1 MKKQKDPTSLK
12 SNIIWNSAG
21 SLFYQACIWLMS
33 WVVLRLSGP
42 ADNGIFAVAMAQS
55 NMFFTVAI
63 YGMRAYQSSDLTGK
77 YTDRVYVFSRFLT
90 SGAALLACGGAVLLW
105 GYGPGTAWPVLF
117 YMAFRI
123 SEALMDVLH
132 GIDQRVM
139 RMDIVGKSFLM
150 RGVVSLAV
158 FALGL
163 FCGLGL
169 SLSIL
174 GMAAASFILVAI
186 YDVPRARA
194 LGDFSRPFS
203 FSSMGRLL
211 LECLP
216 LVAYAFLNT
225 AISNLPRVYLE
236 TAHGEAAAGIFS
248 AISAPALLVQMG
260 AAYLFTPLITGF
272 AAAYQQRNRA
282 GFQKLLG
289 RTCLAVGGVGVL
301 GVLGGFLLGEWG
313 LRFLYGGNPDT
324 LAGVMKNQALLVPVI
339 VSAVVTAFV
348 LFFNML
354 LTIIR
359 DFKGLVAANAAGL
372 LCCVLLC
379 GPLIGR
385 GYLQGTNLVVLLSL
399 LVQLG
404 GLLLSGGLKVK
415 KRFAEKT

>member
-1 MKKQKDPTSLK
+1 MKKAKDPTSLK

-42 ADNGIFAVAMAQS
+42 ADNGILAVAMAQS

-77 YTDRVYVFSRFLT
+77 YADRVYVFSRFFT
-90 SGAALLACGGAVLLW
+90 CGAALLACCGAVLLW
-105 GYGPGTAWPVLF
+105 GYDPGTAFPVLF
-117 YMAFRI
+117 YMLFRI
-123 SEALMDVLH
+123 SEAFTDVLH

-150 RGVVSLAV
+150 RGMLSLAV

-169 SLSIL
+169 TLSVL
-174 GMAAASFILVAI
+174 CMAAATFVLVLV

-203 FSSMGRLL
+203 LSSMGRLL

-216 LVAYAFLNT
+216 LVAYAFFNT
-225 AISNLPRVYLE
+225 AIANLPRVYLE

-272 AAAYQQRNRA
+272 AAAYQQRDKAAFGR
-282 GFQKLLG
+282 LLG
-289 RTCLAVGGVGVL
+289 RTCLAVAGMGAAGVA
-301 GVLGGFLLGEWG
+301 GGFLLGDWG
-313 LRFLYGGNPDT
+313 LRFLYGGNPAT
-324 LAGVMKNQALLVPVI
+324 LAGVMQNKALLVPVI

-372 LCCVLLC
+372 ICCALLC
-379 GPLIGR
+379 SPLIEG
-385 GYLQGTNLVVLLSL
+385 GYLQGTNLVILLSL
-399 LVQLG
+399 AVQLA
-404 GLLLSGGLKVK
+404 GLLLSGGLKAR
-415 KRFAEKT
+415 KRFQEKA